1 MEQLELFVLAKVS
14 HEQARPQTIAGPRF
28 SQAMVLRPNIKRKRL
43 EESSML
49 ESYDGARKSS
59 CDTGDQEADA
69 KSKIARKIPES
80 SSSCAQT
87 GGCWSR
93 LALLLVILWQA
104 HCFASLVQQTNAIRV
119 SGNNLTDAQL
129 ARIERGQNWSPSA
142 QLDEQEASPIGTSSR
157 EAISKRDWLFL
168 FSVLNDTQ
176 VYGRTAGR
184 LKAEQM
190 FVDEEVKARKRN
202 LLIFDLKRDSKRE
215 KESQIKSNL
224 SLLVSGESK
233 SNPQD
238 RWSIYANDTI
248 VLVIRS
254 ANKYYYW
261 TVSIP

>member
-1 MEQLELFVLAKVS
+1 
-14 HEQARPQTIAGPRF
+14 
-28 SQAMVLRPNIKRKRL
+28 
-43 EESSML
+43 
-49 ESYDGARKSS
+49 
-59 CDTGDQEADA
+59 
-69 KSKIARKIPES
+69 
-80 SSSCAQT
+80 
-87 GGCWSR
+87 
-93 LALLLVILWQA
+93 
-104 HCFASLVQQTNAIRV
+104 
-119 SGNNLTDAQL
+119 
-129 ARIERGQNWSPSA
+129 
-142 QLDEQEASPIGTSSR
+142 
-157 EAISKRDWLFL
+157 
-168 FSVLNDTQ
+168 
-176 VYGRTAGR
+176 